1 MRILLA
7 VLLASATTACLQT
20 EPRRVARDV
29 PVSQQ
34 IAEGRDIAS
43 HQCANCHGLDDA
55 EALRGDA
62 MPLRHVLSAADSEL
76 LKANF
81 ETGLK
86 MGHPDMPHFVFGPL
100 GTDVLLTYLESIQE
114 DPSLDLR

>member
-7 VLLASATTACLQT
+7 SFLAFASTACLQS
-20 EPRRVARDV
+20 EPRRVATDAPV
-29 PVSQQ
+29 PQQ

-43 HQCANCHGLDDA
+43 HQCANCHGLDGAD
-55 EALRGDA
+55 ALRADA
-62 MPLRHVLSAADSEL
+62 MPLRHVLSAADSDL

-100 GTDVLLTYLESIQE
+100 GADVLLTYLESIQE
-114 DPSLDLR
+114 DPSSN

>member
-7 VLLASATTACLQT
+7 TLLAATATACIKS
-20 EPRRVARDV
+20 EPHRVADDA

-34 IAEGRDIAS
+34 IAEGREIAS
-43 HQCANCHGLDDA
+43 HQCANCHGLDDG
-55 EALRGDA
+55 EALRSDA
-62 MPLRHVLSAADSEL
+62 MPLRHVLSTADSDL

-81 ETGLK
+81 EAGLK

-100 GTDVLLTYLESIQE
+100 GADVLLVYLESIQE
-114 DPSLDLR
+114 DLPDQ

>member
-7 VLLASATTACLQT
+7 TILACASTACLQT
-20 EPRRVARDV
+20 EPRRVAGDA
-29 PVSQQ
+29 PLSQQ

-55 EALRGDA
+55 EALRPDA
-62 MPLRHVLSAADSEL
+62 MPLRRVLLVADADL

-100 GTDVLLTYLESIQE
+100 GSDVLLTYLESIQE
-114 DPSLDLR
+114 APSAD